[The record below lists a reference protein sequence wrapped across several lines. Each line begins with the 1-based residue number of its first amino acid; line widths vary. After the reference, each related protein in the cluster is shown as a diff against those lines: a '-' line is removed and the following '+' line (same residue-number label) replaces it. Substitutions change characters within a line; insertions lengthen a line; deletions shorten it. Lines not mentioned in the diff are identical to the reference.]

1 VARGRAADHDST
13 RTGNVEAAAPGDIG
27 KTVAGFDR
35 FQGTGHSAAFALVS
49 TEAPTQTVI

>member
-1 VARGRAADHDST
+1 MARGRAADHDST